1 MNNETMWKWKPV
13 AAVILDQF
21 DPGAEF
27 DNLEGA
33 RKYCLEMEARYGR
46 SGEESEFPAIVFYK

>member
-1 MNNETMWKWKPV
+1 MWSPV
-13 AAVILDQF
+13 AAVVLDQF

-27 DNLEGA
+27 DNIEEA

-46 SGEESEFPAIVFYK
+46 SGDENEFPAIVFYK